1 MLRNV
6 IGRALAIASL
16 GAVAWSAPA
25 QAVLLDFENVMPDM
39 SLYGDGETFAQGG
52 FTFTNQGDFGT
63 VSDAA
68 SFVVAQAP
76 SGDDTLFYSALND
89 SRLLLDRT
97 NGATFDIFS
106 FDAAFVA
113 PAPLGADVSP
123 GRIILLGNL
132 LGGQTV
138 FQSWDL
144 AASDANGAFS
154 FNRYTTGF
162 DSFRN
167 LTSVSFLACTFVGD
181 SCASPSLN
189 LAQFSLD
196 NIRTDNVP
204 AVPEPSTYA
213 LLAFGLAGVAALAG
227 QRRRVRR

>member
-1 MLRNV
+1 M
-6 IGRALAIASL
+6 
-16 GAVAWSAPA
+16 
-25 QAVLLDFENVMPDM
+25 
-39 SLYGDGETFAQGG
+39 
-52 FTFTNQGDFGT
+52 
-63 VSDAA
+63 
-68 SFVVAQAP
+68 
-76 SGDDTLFYSALND
+76 
-89 SRLLLDRT
+89 
-97 NGATFDIFS
+97 
-106 FDAAFVA
+106 A
-113 PAPLGADVSP
+113 PAPIGADVSP

-167 LTSVSFLACTFVGD
+167 LTSVSFLACTSVGD
-181 SCASPSLN
+181 GCASPSLN